1 MTIETRYSVS
11 ENIIKYHQNSEICLI
26 FKNCFPLIYTAVT
39 IKLICFQNLHL
50 HLGISKSQDNCTI
63 TMWNPPKQYGMGT
76 FFYNNFIRTDF
87 QVLVTGTGTM

>member
-39 IKLICFQNLHL
+39 VKSAFKIFTYT
-50 HLGISKSQDNCTI
+50 LG
-63 TMWNPPKQYGMGT
+63 
-76 FFYNNFIRTDF
+76 
-87 QVLVTGTGTM
+87 